1 MNLKDKKIGLALGGG
16 AVLGAAHIGVL
27 KAMHEHGIEINA
39 ISGTSIGAL
48 IGALYAFGKSPDEIE
63 EIALGINWKKLSSF
77 SLSRFGVLS
86 NEKIGDIISE
96 HFGDVHFSDAKMALN
111 MVATDITTGEKVILG
126 EGSVKEAV
134 MASCCLPGLF
144 IPVEIDGRL
153 LVDGGLV
160 ENVPCR
166 TLKEHD
172 IDYTIAV
179 DLNAKHSF
187 KKPEGIVGVLLN
199 TFDFIFNASTSL
211 QLQESDFVIRPDL
224 SRFNAIN
231 TSQIEAL
238 IESGYHETCKQLK
251 DEALL
256 AP

>member
-27 KAMHEHGIEINA
+27 QALHEQEIEINA

-63 EIALGINWKKLSSF
+63 EIALGVNWKKLSSF

-96 HFGDVHFSDAKMALN
+96 YFGDVSFCDAQISLN

-166 TLKEHD
+166 TLQEHD

-211 QLQESDFVIRPDL
+211 QLKSAECIIRPDL

-238 IESGYHETCKQLK
+238 IEAGYEQTLQQLQ
-251 DEALL
+251 EGEHCS
-256 AP
+256 